1 MSNLSE
7 EDLNALDRIIE
18 EIEQKELE
26 EQAAENK
33 NDSTNNPP
41 ERLSEDQFKLDVD
54 ESTIRFSSAT
64 WFDKI
69 QEFDV
74 TLGGCG
80 GIGSYVAYLLARL
93 KPFRVTL
100 YDDDTVERVNMA
112 GQMFSS
118 EDIGRPKV
126 TAIVN
131 KMIAYS
137 NFYSYISVEG
147 RITPNSPITNVV
159 LCGFDNMVARKDT
172 FDNWLQ
178 KVRTLALEEQKEE
191 FERSIFIDGRLAA
204 EKYQVIAIRASD
216 DDRIK
221 EYRDKYLFND
231 DQAES
236 EICSFKQTAFMAN
249 QIASTMINVLVN
261 HAANLVYGVEARS
274 VPFFTSYSA
283 STMLFKTE

>member
-7 EDLNALDRIIE
+7 RDLERLDRVIE
-18 EIEQKELE
+18 ELDELE
-26 EQAAENK
+26 DNAPVEEK
-33 NDSTNNPP
+33 EFSKI
-41 ERLSEDQFKLDVD
+41 EEDQFKLDVD

-118 EDIGRPKV
+118 DDIGRPKV
-126 TAIVN
+126 TAIAN
-131 KMIAYS
+131 KMVAYS
-137 NFYSYISVEG
+137 NFYSYVSIDG
-147 RITPNSPITNVV
+147 RITPDMYITNVV

-191 FERSIFIDGRLAA
+191 FERSIFIDGR
-204 EKYQVIAIRASD
+204 
-216 DDRIK
+216 IK
-221 EYRDKYLFND
+221 CFITCLHK
-231 DQAES
+231 
-236 EICSFKQTAFMAN
+236 
-249 QIASTMINVLVN
+249 
-261 HAANLVYGVEARS
+261 
-274 VPFFTSYSA
+274 
-283 STMLFKTE
+283 